1 MKVLRRFRSVMVTK
15 LVMTTSSVGI
25 IIRDRNRANT
35 RSLPLKFSRAKP
47 YAASTVTMSIRPVVT
62 TVKTM
67 VLRKYPPSGTCVK
80 AST

>member
-1 MKVLRRFRSVMVTK
+1 MVTK

-25 IIRDRNRANT
+25 IIRDRNSANT

-47 YAASTVTMSIRPVVT
+47 YAASTVTMSIRPVVM